1 MYGGLTCTK
10 TRDTSHYGYDYLSG
24 LLRMEAERTIAN
36 ISRQAGVSEQNMQH
50 YISESPWS
58 GHKVIEKV
66 DGDIAAHPYFAT
78 GNTLRLATYCC
89 WMRAPTIR
97 RER

>member
-1 MYGGLTCTK
+1 MYGDLTCTK
-10 TRDTSHYGYDYLSG
+10 TRDTSRYGYHYLSG
-24 LLRMEAERTIAN
+24 LLRMETERTIAN
-36 ISRQAGVSEQNMQH
+36 ISRQAGVSEQNMHH

-66 DGDIAAHPYFAT
+66 AGDIGAIH
-78 GNTLRLATYCC
+78 TLRLIPSCC

-97 RER
+97 RV